1 MFLKKYH
8 HQKLSN
14 RHPEL
19 VSGSNVKR
27 CRNKFGMTIIVAAF
41 ICLCLVLNISCKK
54 NDNNSAARQPRQTST
69 VSSNPVTIGFSI
81 DTLAI
86 ERWQRDMDVFINKV
100 KEMGADVI
108 VQNAGNNIEEQ
119 NRQLMYLLER
129 NVDVVVVLP
138 KDAASIT
145 DSVQKL
151 RAKGIPVI
159 SYDRLALNADVNL
172 YLTIDSEKVGEQ
184 MAQEML
190 RRAKG
195 VNWYCILG
203 PSEDYNMTLIMEGID
218 RILRTSSVHINHTFY
233 TDGWNYDLS
242 YQEMVRILKSDIFP
256 DAIICGNDA
265 VAASVIQ
272 AINRYYP
279 DIHIP
284 VCGQDADISACQ
296 YIVQGKQ
303 DFTIYKPIIQL
314 AEVAAECAVHLARKE
329 EISENRFRIRP
340 INNGYG
346 DIPTIWLEPTFV
358 DKYNLD
364 KVIIDSGF
372 HSAASVY
379 KD

>member
-1 MFLKKYH
+1 MLKKYH
-8 HQKLSN
+8 HSKIKKC
-14 RHPEL
+14 HPEL
-19 VSGSNVKR
+19 VSGSISKR
-27 CRNKFGMTIIVAAF
+27 CRNKFGMTII
-41 ICLCLVLNISCKK
+41 LCLLLTLCLSCQKK
-54 NDNNSAARQPRQTST
+54 EASASNRPVKTSASSAASPLK
-69 VSSNPVTIGFSI
+69 IGFSI

-86 ERWQRDMDVFINKV
+86 ERWQRDMDVFINKA

-108 VQNAGNNIEEQ
+108 VQNAGNSIEEQ

-129 NVDVVVVLP
+129 NVDCVVVLP

-145 DSVQKL
+145 ESVQKL
-151 RAKGIPVI
+151 RAKNIPVI
-159 SYDRLALNADVNL
+159 SYDRLALNADINL

-195 VNWYCILG
+195 INWYCILG
-203 PSEDYNMTLIMEGID
+203 PEEDYNMTLIMEGVN
-218 RILRTSSVHINHTFY
+218 RILRTTRVHINHIFY

-242 YQEMVRILKSDIFP
+242 YQEMVRILKSDTFP

-279 DIHIP
+279 DTHIP

-296 YIVQGKQ
+296 YIAQGKQ
-303 DFTIYKPIIQL
+303 EFTIYKPIIQL
-314 AEVAAECAVHLARKE
+314 AEVAAECAVKLAKHE
-329 EISENRFRIRP
+329 EISEDRFRISP
-340 INNGYG
+340 IKNGFG
-346 DIPTIWLEPTFV
+346 DIPTIWLDPTFV

-372 HSAASVY
+372 HSAASIY
-379 KD
+379 KE

>member
-1 MFLKKYH
+1 MKSFKKH
-8 HQKLSN
+8 

-19 VSGSNVKR
+19 ISGSMHS
-27 CRNKFGMTIIVAAF
+27 CRNKLGMTAI
-41 ICLCLVLNISCKK
+41 LCILLTLAVSCKK
-54 NDNNSAARQPRQTST
+54 QEATSATRQPSPTPAKSK
-69 VSSNPVTIGFSI
+69 SLTIGFSI

-86 ERWQRDMDVFINKV
+86 ERWQRDLDVFINKV

-119 NRQLMYLLER
+119 NRQLIYLLER
-129 NVDVVVVLP
+129 NVDAVVVLP

-145 DSVQKL
+145 DSIQKL
-151 RAKGIPVI
+151 RAKNIPVI
-159 SYDRLALNADVNL
+159 SYDRLALNADINL

-190 RRAKG
+190 RHTTG
-195 VNWYCILG
+195 TNWYCILG
-203 PSEDYNMTLIMEGID
+203 PEEDYNMTFIMEGIN
-218 RILRTSSVHINHTFY
+218 RILRNTSVHINHTFY

-242 YQEMVRILKSDIFP
+242 YQEMVRILKGDTFP

-279 DIHIP
+279 DTHIP

-303 DFTIYKPIIQL
+303 DFTIYKPITQL

-329 EISENRFRIRP
+329 NISESRFRIRP
-340 INNGYG
+340 INNGYA
-346 DIPTIWLEPTFV
+346 DIPAIWLEPTHV
-358 DKYNLD
+358 NKYNLD
-364 KVIIDSGF
+364 KVIIESGF

-379 KD
+379 KE

>member
-1 MFLKKYH
+1 MYIKKRN
-8 HQKLSN
+8 LITI

-19 VSGSNVKR
+19 VSGSITR
-27 CRNKFGMTIIVAAF
+27 YRNKFGMTLSSLLI
-41 ICLCLVLNISCKK
+41 LCMLLILTISCKK
-54 NDNNSAARQPRQTST
+54 QEAASTVRQPSPAPAR
-69 VSSNPVTIGFSI
+69 PITIGFSI

-86 ERWQRDMDVFINKV
+86 ERWQRDLDVFINKV

-108 VQNAGNNIEEQ
+108 VQNAGNNTEEQ

-129 NVDVVVVLP
+129 NVDCVVVLP
-138 KDAASIT
+138 KDAASISE
-145 DSVQKL
+145 SVQKL
-151 RAKGIPVI
+151 RAKNIPVI
-159 SYDRLALNADVNL
+159 SYDRLALNADINL

-190 RRAKG
+190 RHTSGA
-195 VNWYCILG
+195 NWYCILG
-203 PSEDYNMTLIMEGID
+203 PEEDYNMTLIMEGVN
-218 RILRTSSVHINHTFY
+218 RIIRNTGVHINHTFY

-242 YQEMVRILKSDIFP
+242 YQEMVSILKGDIFP

-279 DIHIP
+279 DTYIP

-303 DFTIYKPIIQL
+303 TFTIYKPILQL
-314 AEVAAECAVHLARKE
+314 AEVAAECAVHLAKHE
-329 EISENRFRIRP
+329 EINESRFRCSVID
-340 INNGYG
+340 NGFAK
-346 DIPTIWLEPTFV
+346 IPTVWLEPVHV

-364 KVIIDSGF
+364 KIIIESGF

-379 KD
+379 K

>member
-1 MFLKKYH
+1 MILKK
-8 HQKLSN
+8 
-14 RHPEL
+14 
-19 VSGSNVKR
+19 
-27 CRNKFGMTIIVAAF
+27 
-41 ICLCLVLNISCKK
+41 LNITVFFALLFSLFISCKK
-54 NDNNSAARQPRQTST
+54 QDSSTSARPARSST
-69 VSSNPVTIGFSI
+69 ANADKQITIGFSI

-108 VQNAGNNIEEQ
+108 VQNAGNSIEEQ

-129 NVDVVVVLP
+129 NVDAVVVLP

-145 DSVQKL
+145 ESVQKL

-159 SYDRLALNADVNL
+159 SYDRLALNADINL

-190 RRAKG
+190 RRAQG

-203 PSEDYNMTLIMEGID
+203 PEEDYNMTLIMEGID
-218 RILRTSSVHINHTFY
+218 RILRTTSVHINHTFY

-265 VAASVIQ
+265 VAASVID
-272 AINRYYP
+272 AISRYYP
-279 DIHIP
+279 DRHIP

-296 YIVQGKQ
+296 YITKGKQ

-340 INNGYG
+340 INNGFD
-346 DIPTIWLEPTFV
+346 DIPTIWLEPTYV

-364 KVIIDSGF
+364 KVIIESGF

-379 KD
+379 KE

>member
-1 MFLKKYH
+1 MLKKF
-8 HQKLSN
+8 
-14 RHPEL
+14 RF
-19 VSGSNVKR
+19 
-27 CRNKFGMTIIVAAF
+27 RNKLGMTIIVG
-41 ICLCLVLNISCKK
+41 ICLLICLSCKK
-54 NDNNSAARQPRQTST
+54 QEAASTVRQPSSST
-69 VSSNPVTIGFSI
+69 AKPLLIGFSI

-100 KEMGADVI
+100 KEMGAEVI

-129 NVDVVVVLP
+129 NVDAVVVLP
-138 KDAASIT
+138 KDAASISE
-145 DSVQKL
+145 SVQKL
-151 RAKGIPVI
+151 RAKNIPVI
-159 SYDRLALNADVNL
+159 SYDRLTLNADINL

-190 RRAKG
+190 RRTKG
-195 VNWYCILG
+195 INWYCILG
-203 PSEDYNMTLIMEGID
+203 PEEDYNMTLIMEGIN
-218 RILRTSSVHINHTFY
+218 RILRTTSVRINHIFY
-233 TDGWNYDLS
+233 TNGWNYDLS
-242 YQEMVRILKSDIFP
+242 YQEMVRILKSDTFP

-314 AEVAAECAVHLARKE
+314 AEVAAECAVQLARKE
-329 EISENRFRIRP
+329 DISENRFRIRP
-340 INNGYG
+340 INNGYA
-346 DIPTIWLEPTFV
+346 DIPTIWLEPTHV
-358 DKYNLD
+358 DKFNLD

-379 KD
+379 KE

>member
-1 MFLKKYH
+1 MK
-8 HQKLSN
+8 
-14 RHPEL
+14 
-19 VSGSNVKR
+19 
-27 CRNKFGMTIIVAAF
+27 KFGLTAI
-41 ICLCLVLNISCKK
+41 LCILVTLAVSCKK
-54 NDNNSAARQPRQTST
+54 QESSSAVRQPSPQ
-69 VSSNPVTIGFSI
+69 PVKKLTIGFSI

-86 ERWQRDMDVFINKV
+86 ERWQRDLDIFINKV
-100 KEMGADVI
+100 KEMDADVI
-108 VQNAGNNIEEQ
+108 VQNAGNSIEEQ

-145 DSVQKL
+145 ESVQKL
-151 RAKGIPVI
+151 RAKNIPVI
-159 SYDRLALNADVNL
+159 SYDRLALNADISL

-190 RRAKG
+190 RRTKG
-195 VNWYCILG
+195 GNWYCILG
-203 PSEDYNMTLIMEGID
+203 PAEDYNMTLIMEGIN
-218 RILRTSSVHINHTFY
+218 RILRNSTVHINHIFY

-242 YQEMVRILKSDIFP
+242 YQEMVRILKSDTFP

-284 VCGQDADISACQ
+284 ICGQDADISACQ

-303 DFTIYKPIIQL
+303 DFTIYKPIILL
-314 AEVAAECAVHLARKE
+314 AEVAAECAVRLARHE
-329 EISENRFRIRP
+329 EITDTGFRSSSIE
-340 INNGYG
+340 NGYG
-346 DIPTIWLEPTFV
+346 KIPTIWLEPTHV

-364 KVIIDSGF
+364 KVIIESGF

>member
-1 MFLKKYH
+1 MLKKYFH
-8 HQKLSN
+8 SELKN

-19 VSGSNVKR
+19 VSGSIAKR
-27 CRNKFGMTIIVAAF
+27 FRNKFGMTVILSLIL
-41 ICLCLVLNISCKK
+41 LCTLSCKK
-54 NDNNSAARQPRQTST
+54 QESIAQSRPARTTSTAAARPL
-69 VSSNPVTIGFSI
+69 TIGFSI

-86 ERWQRDMDVFINKV
+86 ERWQRDMDVFINKA

-129 NVDVVVVLP
+129 NVDAVVVLP
-138 KDAASIT
+138 KDASSIT
-145 DSVQKL
+145 ESVQKL

-159 SYDRLALNADVNL
+159 SYDRLALNADINL

-190 RRAKG
+190 RRTKG

-203 PSEDYNMTLIMEGID
+203 PEEDYNMTLIMEGVN
-218 RILRTSSVHINHTFY
+218 RILRTSKVRINHIFY

-265 VAASVIQ
+265 VAASVID

-279 DIHIP
+279 DTHIP

-303 DFTIYKPIIQL
+303 EFTIYKPIIQL
-314 AEVAAECAVHLARKE
+314 AEVAAECAVKLAKHE
-329 EISENRFRIRP
+329 EISEDRYRISP
-340 INNGYG
+340 IKNGYG
-346 DIPTIWLEPTFV
+346 DIPTIWLDPTFV

-364 KVIIDSGF
+364 KVIIESGF

>member
-1 MFLKKYH
+1 MLKKFNL
-8 HQKLSN
+8 KSTFCLT
-14 RHPEL
+14 L
-19 VSGSNVKR
+19 
-27 CRNKFGMTIIVAAF
+27 A
-41 ICLCLVLNISCKK
+41 LCLTILLFVSCKK
-54 NDNNSAARQPRQTST
+54 TDNKST
-69 VSSNPVTIGFSI
+69 VWQLSPAPQKTLTIGFSI

-86 ERWQRDMDVFINKV
+86 ERWQRDIDVFINKS
-100 KEMGADVI
+100 KEMGANVI
-108 VQNAGNNIEEQ
+108 VQNAGNSIEEQ

-129 NVDVVVVLP
+129 GVDAVVVLP
-138 KDAASIT
+138 KEADSI
-145 DSVQKL
+145 SESIQKL
-151 RAKGIPVI
+151 RAKNIPVI
-159 SYDRLALNADVNL
+159 SYDRLTLNSDISL

-190 RRAKG
+190 RRTNG
-195 VNWYCILG
+195 GNWYCILG
-203 PSEDYNMTLIMEGID
+203 PEEDYNMTLIMEGVT
-218 RILRTSSVHINHTFY
+218 RILRSSSVNINHIFY

-242 YQEMVRILKSDIFP
+242 YQEMVRILQDDIFP

-279 DIHIP
+279 DTHIP

-314 AEVAAECAVHLARKE
+314 AEVAAECAVKLARGE

-340 INNGYG
+340 INNGWG
-346 DIPTIWLEPTFV
+346 DIPTIWLEPTYV
-358 DKYNLD
+358 DKNNLN
-364 KVIIDSGF
+364 KVIIESGF

-379 KD
+379 KE

>member
-1 MFLKKYH
+1 MLKKFF
-8 HQKLSN
+8 L
-14 RHPEL
+14 
-19 VSGSNVKR
+19 
-27 CRNKFGMTIIVAAF
+27 TATVA
-41 ICLCLVLNISCKK
+41 LCLTLILSCKK
-54 NDNNSAARQPRQTST
+54 QDNSAASRTSRT
-69 VSSNPVTIGFSI
+69 TTASSSSPLTIGFSI

-86 ERWQRDMDVFINKV
+86 ERWQRDMDIFINKV
-100 KEMGADVI
+100 KELGADVI
-108 VQNAGNNIEEQ
+108 VQNAGNSIEEQ

-129 NVDVVVVLP
+129 NVDAVVVLP
-138 KDAASIT
+138 KKADAIT
-145 DSVQKL
+145 ESVAKL

-159 SYDRLALNADVNL
+159 SYDRLALNADINL

-195 VNWYCILG
+195 INWYLILG
-203 PSEDYNMTLIMEGID
+203 PEEDYNMTLIKDGIN
-218 RILRTSSVHINHTFY
+218 RIIRTSSVHINHIFY

-242 YQEMVRILKSDIFP
+242 YQEMVRILKNDIFP

-279 DIHIP
+279 DTHIP

-303 DFTIYKPIIQL
+303 EFTIYKPIVQL
-314 AEVAAECAVHLARKE
+314 AEVAAECAVKLARHE
-329 EISENRFRIRP
+329 DISEDRFRISP
-340 INNGYG
+340 IKNGYG
-346 DIPTIWLEPTFV
+346 DIPTIWLDPTYV
-358 DKYNLD
+358 DKYNMD
-364 KVIIDSGF
+364 KIVIDSGF

-379 KD
+379 KE

>member
-1 MFLKKYH
+1 MKLFKKFFMMSVFFILLCSIMI
-8 HQKLSN
+8 LS
-14 RHPEL
+14 
-19 VSGSNVKR
+19 V
-27 CRNKFGMTIIVAAF
+27 
-41 ICLCLVLNISCKK
+41 SCKK
-54 NDNNSAARQPRQTST
+54 NENSSTARQPRQPST
-69 VSSNPVTIGFSI
+69 DSNNTITIGFSI

-108 VQNAGNNIEEQ
+108 VQNAGNSIEEQ

-129 NVDVVVVLP
+129 NVDAVVVLP

-151 RAKGIPVI
+151 RTKGIPVI

-203 PSEDYNMTLIMEGID
+203 PEEDYNMTLIMEGID

-242 YQEMVRILKSDIFP
+242 YREMVRILKSDIFP

-265 VAASVIQ
+265 VAASVID

-279 DIHIP
+279 DTHIP

-329 EISENRFRIRP
+329 EISENRFRLRP

-346 DIPTIWLEPTFV
+346 DIPTIWLEPTYV

-364 KVIIDSGF
+364 KVIIESGF

-379 KD
+379 KE

>member
-1 MFLKKYH
+1 MTLVKK
-8 HQKLSN
+8 LN
-14 RHPEL
+14 
-19 VSGSNVKR
+19 
-27 CRNKFGMTIIVAAF
+27 CAALL
-41 ICLCLVLNISCKK
+41 ILMLTAGACKK
-54 NDNNSAARQPRQTST
+54 QETSSAVRQPRQPSPAQQQ
-69 VSSNPVTIGFSI
+69 NLTIGFSI

-86 ERWQRDMDVFINKV
+86 ERWQRDMDVFINKA

-108 VQNAGNNIEEQ
+108 VQNAGNSIEEQ
-119 NRQLMYLLER
+119 NRQLVYLLER
-129 NVDVVVVLP
+129 DVDAVVVLP

-145 DSVQKL
+145 ESVQRL
-151 RAKGIPVI
+151 RSKGIPVI
-159 SYDRLALNADVNL
+159 SYDRLALNADISL

-195 VNWYCILG
+195 DNWYCILG
-203 PSEDYNMTLIMEGID
+203 PAEDYNMTLIMEGIN
-218 RILRTSSVHINHTFY
+218 RILRTTSVHINHTFY

-242 YQEMVRILKSDIFP
+242 YQEMVRILKGDIFP

-265 VAASVIQ
+265 VAASVID

-279 DIHIP
+279 DTHIP

-303 DFTIYKPIIQL
+303 EFTIYKPIIQL

-340 INNGYG
+340 INNGYA
-346 DIPTIWLEPTFV
+346 DIPTIWLEPSYV
-358 DKYNLD
+358 DKYNID

-379 KD
+379 KE

>member
-1 MFLKKYH
+1 MLKKY
-8 HQKLSN
+8 K
-14 RHPEL
+14 
-19 VSGSNVKR
+19 K
-27 CRNKFGMTIIVAAF
+27 TILLIGA
-41 ICLCLVLNISCKK
+41 CLALTFSCKK
-54 NDNNSAARQPRQTST
+54 QDNAAASRPARTAAAASEK
-69 VSSNPVTIGFSI
+69 PLTIGFSI

-86 ERWQRDMDVFINKV
+86 ERWQRDLDVFINKV

-108 VQNAGNNIEEQ
+108 VQNAGNSIEEQ

-129 NVDVVVVLP
+129 NVDAVVVLP

-145 DSVQKL
+145 ESVQKL
-151 RAKGIPVI
+151 RAKDIPVI
-159 SYDRLALNADVNL
+159 SYDRLTLNADVNL

-190 RRAKG
+190 RHTKG
-195 VNWYCILG
+195 INWYCILG
-203 PSEDYNMTLIMEGID
+203 PEEDYNMTLIMEGVN
-218 RILRTSSVHINHTFY
+218 RILRNTNVRINHIFY

-242 YQEMVRILKSDIFP
+242 YQEMVRILKSNIYP

-279 DIHIP
+279 DTHIP

-314 AEVAAECAVHLARKE
+314 AEVTAEYAVHLARKE
-329 EISENRFRIRP
+329 EINETRFRIRP

-346 DIPTIWLEPTFV
+346 DIPTIWLDPTYV

-372 HSAASVY
+372 HSTASVY
-379 KD
+379 KE

>member
-1 MFLKKYH
+1 MLKKYFH
-8 HQKLSN
+8 CIAVFPL
-14 RHPEL
+14 
-19 VSGSNVKR
+19 
-27 CRNKFGMTIIVAAF
+27 IIF
-41 ICLCLVLNISCKK
+41 CCLILSCKK
-54 NDNNSAARQPRQTST
+54 QDST
-69 VSSNPVTIGFSI
+69 TTTRTYRTTDSSTEKTITIGFSI

-86 ERWQRDMDVFINKV
+86 ERWQRDMDVFINKA

-129 NVDVVVVLP
+129 NVNAVVVLP
-138 KDAASIT
+138 KDAASISE
-145 DSVQKL
+145 SVQKL
-151 RAKGIPVI
+151 RSKGIPVI
-159 SYDRLALNADVNL
+159 SYDRLTLNADINL
-172 YLTIDSEKVGEQ
+172 YLTIDSEKFGEQ

-195 VNWYCILG
+195 ENWYCILG
-203 PSEDYNMTLIMEGID
+203 PEEDYNMTLIMEGLD
-218 RILRTSSVHINHTFY
+218 RIIRTTPVHINHTFY

-242 YQEMVRILKSDIFP
+242 YQEMVRILKGDTFP

-265 VAASVIQ
+265 VAASVID

-279 DIHIP
+279 DTHIP

-314 AEVAAECAVHLARKE
+314 AELAAECAVHLARHE
-329 EISENRFRIRP
+329 DISETRFRIRP
-340 INNGYG
+340 INNGYS
-346 DIPTIWLEPTFV
+346 DIPTIWLEPSYV

-364 KVIIDSGF
+364 KVIIESGF

-379 KD
+379 KE